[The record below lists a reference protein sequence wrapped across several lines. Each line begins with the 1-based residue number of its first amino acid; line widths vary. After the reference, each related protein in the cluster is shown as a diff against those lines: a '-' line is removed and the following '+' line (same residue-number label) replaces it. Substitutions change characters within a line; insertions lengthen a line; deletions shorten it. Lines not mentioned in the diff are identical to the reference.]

1 MPFNPRGCAMPGLP
15 ERLRAYL
22 RELPRGAL
30 ALLVLELERAFARG
44 DQFPG
49 GEVLLEEVRGALRES
64 GQPASRAGDPT
75 RIFFGALEPF
85 LINDDPAHKRPG
97 RIARAVLSPMWSW
110 ICRDLV
116 PAEAKT
122 YNAEAARAVAD
133 PATYEQ
139 LARGFR
145 DCVVAKMEQVL
156 AGAKTDERARRRLI
170 GQIGTQNA
178 FDDAR
183 GLLTIFSAADIF
195 AQIEKSLP
203 AHIRNLA
210 DAQLDNVKSLLDQT
224 VGSRP
229 DVLPYALVLT
239 MGRLA
244 APWQLIR
251 LGVQAAET
259 DDAIRIA
266 GSPYAAAVTIVLS
279 EIEQAVGALKTDL
292 KRGATAAAPT
302 LIKTIHDCARGLRT
316 ELDLSGDS
324 PWARRLVAIRADV
337 SKVLKN
343 QVESASGKVR
353 RLLRLRP
360 LSEVPRNS
368 ALDPDDVSEAEAAV
382 ELVGVCRLYASEL
395 AINEMTMRTF
405 SELQHS
411 LETGTQSLLDS
422 LRHAGEGERRFIQ
435 SQVHAAVG
443 FCAKV
448 FGPDYAS
455 VLAKAA
461 EVAANAA
468 NQREVERK
476 AIGAK
481 A

>member
-1 MPFNPRGCAMPGLP
+1 
-15 ERLRAYL
+15 
-22 RELPRGAL
+22 L
-30 ALLVLELERAFARG
+30 ALLALEIERAVARG
-44 DQFPG
+44 DQFPEG
-49 GEVLLEEVRGALRES
+49 LLEEVRGALRES

-75 RIFFGALEPF
+75 RVFFAALEPF
-85 LINDDPAHKRPG
+85 LVNDDAAHKRPG
-97 RIARAVLSPMWSW
+97 RVARAVLSPMWSW
-110 ICRDLV
+110 ICRDLA

-122 YNAEAARAVAD
+122 YNADAAHAD
-133 PATYEQ
+133 PATGEQ

-145 DCVVAKMEQVL
+145 VCVVAKMESVL
-156 AGAKTDERARRRLI
+156 AGTKTDERARRRLI

-178 FDDAR
+178 LDDAR
-183 GLLTIFSAADIF
+183 GLLTILSAADSF

-210 DAQLDNVKSLLDQT
+210 DGQLDNVKSLLDHT

-251 LGVQAAET
+251 LGVKAAET

-266 GSPYAAAVTIVLS
+266 GSPYAVAVAIVLS
-279 EIEQAVGALKTDL
+279 EIEQGVSALKADL
-292 KRGATAAAPT
+292 KRGATAAAPS

-324 PWARRLVAIRADV
+324 PWARRLAAIRADV

-360 LSEVPRNS
+360 LSEVPRNC
-368 ALDPDDVSEAEAAV
+368 ALDADDVNEAEAAV

-405 SELQHS
+405 TELQHY
-411 LETGTQSLLDS
+411 LETGTQSLLDT
-422 LRHAGEGERRFIQ
+422 LRQAGEGERRFLQ
-435 SQVHAAVG
+435 SQVDAAVR

-448 FGPDYAS
+448 FGADYAS

-461 EVAANAA
+461 
-468 NQREVERK
+468 
-476 AIGAK
+476 
-481 A
+481 

>member
-1 MPFNPRGCAMPGLP
+1 M
-15 ERLRAYL
+15 
-22 RELPRGAL
+22 
-30 ALLVLELERAFARG
+30 
-44 DQFPG
+44 
-49 GEVLLEEVRGALRES
+49 ES
-64 GQPASRAGDPT
+64 
-75 RIFFGALEPF
+75 
-85 LINDDPAHKRPG
+85 
-97 RIARAVLSPMWSW
+97 
-110 ICRDLV
+110 
-116 PAEAKT
+116 
-122 YNAEAARAVAD
+122 
-133 PATYEQ
+133 
-139 LARGFR
+139 
-145 DCVVAKMEQVL
+145 VL
-156 AGAKTDERARRRLI
+156 ANAKGDERTRRRLI

-183 GLLTIFSAADIF
+183 GLLTILSAADIF
-195 AQIEKSLP
+195 AQIERSLP

-210 DAQLDNVKSLLDQT
+210 DAQLDNVKSLLDHT
-224 VGSRP
+224 VGARP

-251 LGVQAAET
+251 LGVKAAET

-266 GSPYAAAVTIVLS
+266 GSPYAIAVTIVLS
-279 EIEQAVGALKTDL
+279 EIEQGVSALKADL
-292 KRGATAAAPT
+292 KRGATAAAPS

-324 PWARRLVAIRADV
+324 PWARRLAAIRADV

-360 LSEVPRNS
+360 LSEVPRNC
-368 ALDPDDVSEAEAAV
+368 ALDADDVSEAEAAV

-405 SELQHS
+405 SELQHY
-411 LETGTQSLLDS
+411 LDTGTQSLLGG
-422 LRHAGEGERRFIQ
+422 LRQAGDGERRFLQ
-435 SQVHAAVG
+435 SQVDAAVR
-443 FCAKV
+443 FCAQV

-468 NQREVERK
+468 NAAHERK
-476 AIGAK
+476 TAAAK

>member
-1 MPFNPRGCAMPGLP
+1 
-15 ERLRAYL
+15 
-22 RELPRGAL
+22 L
-30 ALLVLELERAFARG
+30 ALLALELERAVARG
-44 DQFPG
+44 DQFPEG
-49 GEVLLEEVRGALRES
+49 LLDEVRGALRES

-75 RIFFGALEPF
+75 RVFFAALEPF
-85 LINDDPAHKRPG
+85 LVNDDAAHRRPG

-110 ICRDLV
+110 ICRDLA

-122 YNAEAARAVAD
+122 YNAEAAQAD
-133 PATYEQ
+133 PASGEQ

-145 DCVVAKMEQVL
+145 ECVVAKMEPVL
-156 AGAKTDERARRRLI
+156 ASTKTDERARRRLI

-178 FDDAR
+178 LDDAR
-183 GLLTIFSAADIF
+183 GLLTILSAADVF
-195 AQIEKSLP
+195 ARIEKSLP

-239 MGRLA
+239 MGRLG
-244 APWQLIR
+244 APWQVIR
-251 LGVQAAET
+251 LGVKAAET

-266 GSPYAAAVTIVLS
+266 GSPYAVAVAIVLC
-279 EIEQAVGALKTDL
+279 EIEQGISALKADL
-292 KRGATAAAPT
+292 KRGATAAVPA

-324 PWARRLVAIRADV
+324 PWARRLAAIRTDV

-368 ALDPDDVSEAEAAV
+368 ELDADDVSEAEAAV
-382 ELVGVCRLYASEL
+382 ELVAVCRLHASEL

-405 SELQHS
+405 TELQHY

-422 LRHAGEGERRFIQ
+422 LRQASDGERRFLQ
-435 SQVHAAVG
+435 SQVDAAVR
-443 FCAKV
+443 FCGKV
-448 FGPDYAS
+448 FGPDYAA

-461 EVAANAA
+461 EVAANTA
-468 NQREVERK
+468 NQRDAERK
-476 AIGAK
+476 SVAAK

>member
-1 MPFNPRGCAMPGLP
+1 MAGLP

-30 ALLVLELERAFARG
+30 ALLATELERAVARG
-44 DQFPG
+44 DQFPEG
-49 GEVLLEEVRGALRES
+49 LLEEVRGALRES

-75 RIFFGALEPF
+75 RVFFAALEPF
-85 LINDDPAHKRPG
+85 LVNDDAAHRRPG

-110 ICRDLV
+110 ICRDLA

-122 YNAEAARAVAD
+122 YNAEATQAD
-133 PATYEQ
+133 PATGEQ
-139 LARGFR
+139 LARSFR
-145 DCVVAKMEQVL
+145 ECVVGKMESVL
-156 AGAKTDERARRRLI
+156 ASTKTDERARRRLI

-178 FDDAR
+178 LDDAR
-183 GLLTIFSAADIF
+183 GLLTILSAADVF

-203 AHIRNLA
+203 AQIRNLA
-210 DAQLDNVKSLLDQT
+210 EAQLDNVKSLLDQT
-224 VGSRP
+224 VGSRS

-251 LGVQAAET
+251 LGVKAAET

-266 GSPYAAAVTIVLS
+266 GSPYAVAVAIVLS
-279 EIEQAVGALKTDL
+279 EIEQGISALKADL
-292 KRGATAAAPT
+292 KRGATAGVPA

-324 PWARRLVAIRADV
+324 PWTRRLSAIRADV

-368 ALDPDDVSEAEAAV
+368 ALDADDVSEAEAAV

-405 SELQHS
+405 TELQHS
-411 LETGTQSLLDS
+411 LETGTQSLLDN
-422 LRHAGEGERRFIQ
+422 LRQAGEGERRFLQ
-435 SQVHAAVG
+435 SQVDAAVR

-448 FGPDYAS
+448 FGPDYAA

-461 EVAANAA
+461 EVAANTA
-468 NQREVERK
+468 NQRDAERK
-476 AIGAK
+476 AVAAK

>member
-1 MPFNPRGCAMPGLP
+1 
-15 ERLRAYL
+15 
-22 RELPRGAL
+22 
-30 ALLVLELERAFARG
+30 
-44 DQFPG
+44 
-49 GEVLLEEVRGALRES
+49 
-64 GQPASRAGDPT
+64 
-75 RIFFGALEPF
+75 
-85 LINDDPAHKRPG
+85 
-97 RIARAVLSPMWSW
+97 MWSW
-110 ICRDLV
+110 ICRDLA
-116 PAEAKT
+116 PIEAKT
-122 YNAEAARAVAD
+122 YNAEAMRTAAD
-133 PATYEQ
+133 PAACEQ
-139 LARGFR
+139 LARHFR
-145 DCVVAKMEQVL
+145 ESVVAKVGSIL
-156 AGAKTDERARRRLI
+156 ASTTTDERARRRLI

-178 FDDAR
+178 LDDAR
-183 GLLTIFSAADIF
+183 GLLTILSAADIF

-203 AHIRNLA
+203 AQIRNLA

-251 LGVQAAET
+251 LCVKAAET

-266 GSPYAAAVTIVLS
+266 GSPYAIAVAIVLS
-279 EIEQAVGALKTDL
+279 EIEQGIGALKADL
-292 KRGATAAAPT
+292 KRGATAAVPS

-324 PWARRLVAIRADV
+324 PWARRLAAIRADV

-368 ALDPDDVSEAEAAV
+368 VLDADDVNEAESAV

-395 AINEMTMRTF
+395 AINEMTMRNFT
-405 SELQHS
+405 ELQHY

-422 LRHAGEGERRFIQ
+422 LRRAGEGERRFLQ
-435 SQVHAAVG
+435 SQVDAAVR

-461 EVAANAA
+461 EVAANTAS
-468 NQREVERK
+468 QREAERK
-476 AIGAK
+476 AAK
-481 A
+481 G

>member
-1 MPFNPRGCAMPGLP
+1 MAGLP

-30 ALLVLELERAFARG
+30 ALLALELERAVARG
-44 DQFPG
+44 DQFPEG
-49 GEVLLEEVRGALRES
+49 LLEEVRGALRES

-75 RIFFGALEPF
+75 RVFFAALEPF
-85 LINDDPAHKRPG
+85 LVNDDAAHRRPG

-110 ICRDLV
+110 ICRDLA

-122 YNAEAARAVAD
+122 YNAGAAHAD
-133 PATYEQ
+133 PATGEQ

-145 DCVVAKMEQVL
+145 DCVVAKMELVL
-156 AGAKTDERARRRLI
+156 ASTKNDERARRRLI
-170 GQIGTQNA
+170 GQIGTPNA
-178 FDDAR
+178 LDDAR
-183 GLLTIFSAADIF
+183 GLLTILSAADIF
-195 AQIEKSLP
+195 APIEKSLP
-203 AHIRNLA
+203 AQIRNLA

-251 LGVQAAET
+251 LGVKAAET

-266 GSPYAAAVTIVLS
+266 GSPYAVAVAIVLS
-279 EIEQAVGALKTDL
+279 EIEQGISALKADL
-292 KRGATAAAPT
+292 KRGATAAAPA

-324 PWARRLVAIRADV
+324 PWARRLAAIRADV

-368 ALDPDDVSEAEAAV
+368 VLDADDVSEAEAAV

-395 AINEMTMRTF
+395 AINEMTMRAF
-405 SELQHS
+405 SELQHY
-411 LETGTQSLLDS
+411 LEAGTQSLIDS
-422 LRHAGEGERRFIQ
+422 LRQAGEGERRFLQ
-435 SQVHAAVG
+435 SQVDAAVR

-461 EVAANAA
+461 EVAANTA
-468 NQREVERK
+468 NQREAERK
-476 AIGAK
+476 AVAAK
-481 A
+481 G